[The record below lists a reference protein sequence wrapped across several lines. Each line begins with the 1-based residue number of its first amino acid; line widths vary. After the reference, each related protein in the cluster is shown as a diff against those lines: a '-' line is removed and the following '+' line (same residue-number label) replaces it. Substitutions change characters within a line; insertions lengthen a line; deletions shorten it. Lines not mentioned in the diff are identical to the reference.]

1 MAVLPQVKKDMQFY
15 EGLYSLLKV
24 LKGIAVSQY
33 HILEKKIKSFDKFSY
48 VVESF
53 LEGIDVSKVKHPFVK
68 AVTSN
73 KAVVAITSD
82 SGLLGGLNMQVA
94 TLAFEELE
102 SKHDI
107 LIIVGERGKLYAQE
121 HGLSYKG
128 FPGITE
134 ERRLDLALTLRDY
147 VLEKVINEEA
157 GRVVVIYPK
166 ALSLML
172 QKIEKYTPLP
182 YGEIT
187 ESRGPLIN
195 LDEFIQESSLDN
207 VVEYLVYLW
216 VGKTFYEIL
225 GFARLAELAARF
237 VHLEESSQKLEDLQK
252 GLKLKYHKLRHEL
265 TDKSMRELFA
275 ARVIYSK

>member
-15 EGLYSLLKV
+15 QGLYSLLKV

-33 HILEKKIKSFDKFSY
+33 QILEKKIKSFDKFSY

-53 LEGIDVSKVKHPFVK
+53 LEGIDVKEVKHPFVK
-68 AVTSN
+68 AVNEN

-94 TLAFEELE
+94 SLAFDELE
-102 SKHDI
+102 SKDDI

-147 VLEKVINEEA
+147 LLERVINEEV
-157 GRVVVIYPK
+157 GRIVVIYPK

-182 YGEIT
+182 YGELA
-187 ESRGPLIN
+187 EDKGHLIN
-195 LDEFIQESSLDN
+195 LEEFIQESSLDN
-207 VVEYLVYLW
+207 IVEYLVYLW
-216 VGKTFYEIL
+216 VGKTLYEIL

-237 VHLEESSQKLEDLQK
+237 IHLEESSQKLEDLQK